1 MVLAAV
7 APFAA
12 ADAQSIGDLQAQ
24 AAEIQGQ
31 IASLRDE
38 VETHAEEYNRARA
51 RADADQAELQQAT
64 GDLDSTKTEF
74 GARRQQL
81 SDYAVQAYV
90 DGGDLPA
97 VDGLL
102 GGDPDAASRRFSYL
116 RTASGDRRTLLDRL
130 EVTQQDL
137 DAKMRR
143 VSDAKSATDAD
154 AQAADGARD
163 AASKAQSD
171 LEDLLGR
178 VQGELGDLVRQEEE
192 RQAAAQ
198 AAAAQATA
206 AAAAAA
212 RPQVVAAAADD
223 TPAAPSDTS
232 AAPAQSDAPRALP
245 MASVGASSVSGAAL
259 QAAYSQLGVPYVY
272 GGGSPGEGF
281 DCSGLVQWAFGQAG
295 RSLSHAADWQR
306 DESQPISEGDLQ
318 PGDLVFYGEPPD
330 HVAMYVGGGQI
341 INAPYTG
348 EVVRVQDLYYSS
360 KPMSFGRIN

>member
-1 MVLAAV
+1 MVIAAV

-31 IASLRDE
+31 ISSLRDE

-51 RADADQAELQQAT
+51 RADADQAELQEAT
-64 GDLDSTKTEF
+64 GDLDSTKAEF

-81 SDYAVQAYV
+81 ADYAVQAYV
-90 DGGDLPA
+90 DGGDMPA

-137 DAKMRR
+137 DAKMKR
-143 VSDAKSATDAD
+143 VSDAKSAADAD

-198 AAAAQATA
+198 AAAAQA
-206 AAAAAA
+206 AAAAA
-212 RPQVVAAAADD
+212 RPQVVAVAAAADD
-223 TPAAPSDTS
+223 TPAATSDTT
-232 AAPAQSDAPRALP
+232 AAPAQSDTPRALP

-272 GGGSPGEGF
+272 GGGSPDEGF

-341 INAPYTG
+341 INAPFTG